1 MFSIWGEGSTFLTR
15 YYFTE
20 IVQQSKARHKDDFPL
35 AFAPIIPEAA
45 AVAYKGATPDVQ
57 NKIRR
62 VVEVWRDR
70 SVFEG
75 PIQTA
80 IESRIDGSFT
90 FPPSFL
96 TQRLTIS

>member
-1 MFSIWGEGSTFLTR
+1 MSRVLTKI
-15 YYFTE
+15 YFAE

-80 IESRIDGSFT
+80 IESRIDGRFAI
-90 FPPSFL
+90 PPSFL
-96 TQRLTIS
+96 FLSLTML

>member
-1 MFSIWGEGSTFLTR
+1 MVILAFVLPPLTVDGV
-15 YYFTE
+15 TE

-57 NKIRR
+57 NKVRR

-80 IESRIDGSFT
+80 IESRIDGTPADLNPCNSYKY
-90 FPPSFL
+90 
-96 TQRLTIS
+96 

>member
-1 MFSIWGEGSTFLTR
+1 MLAFEYHFFLTSDGPI
-15 YYFTE
+15 E

-57 NKIRR
+57 NKVRR

-80 IESRIDGSFT
+80 IESRIDGMS
-90 FPPSFL
+90 
-96 TQRLTIS
+96 TI